1 MQGLDDYQDNPI
13 LNETLQ
19 EPSNEVLQTS
29 GEVIKSS
36 IGELSEKIIETKAKA
51 VELALPPKIM
61 LDQGTITLANPVTDA
76 QIQTSLEFKQVVVS
90 ERGAKTQREVVV
102 SSLKES
108 SDEMSKNEIS
118 P

>member
-1 MQGLDDYQDNPI
+1 MQGLDDYQDNPK

-19 EPSNEVLQTS
+19 MPSNEVLQTS
-29 GEVIKSS
+29 GEVNKSS
-36 IGELSEKIIETKAKA
+36 IGELSEKIIETKSKA
-51 VELALPPKIM
+51 VEMAIPPKIM

-76 QIQTSLEFKQVVVS
+76 QIQTSLEFNQVIVS

-102 SSLKES
+102 SSLKDS
-108 SDEMSKNEIS
+108 SDKVSKDEIS

>member
-1 MQGLDDYQDNPI
+1 MPNQSSKAAISMQGLDDYQDNPI

-36 IGELSEKIIETKAKA
+36 IGDLSEKIIETKAKA

-61 LDQGTITLANPVTDA
+61 LDQGTITLANKVTDA
-76 QIQTSLEFKQVVVS
+76 QIQTSLEFK
-90 ERGAKTQREVVV
+90 
-102 SSLKES
+102 
-108 SDEMSKNEIS
+108 
-118 P
+118 